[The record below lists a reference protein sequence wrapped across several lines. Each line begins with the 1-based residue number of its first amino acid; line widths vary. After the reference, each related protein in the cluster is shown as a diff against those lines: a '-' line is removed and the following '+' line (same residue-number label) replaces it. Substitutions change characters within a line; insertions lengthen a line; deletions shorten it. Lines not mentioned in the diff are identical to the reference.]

1 MVGSKDIK
9 VMSKDIEVGSR
20 YIKLGD
26 TDYTNCFFSFH
37 RVDYVGLS

>member
-26 TDYTNCFFSFH
+26 TDYTDC
-37 RVDYVGLS
+37 LSPFTG

>member
-26 TDYTNCFFSFH
+26 TDYTDCFFPFT
-37 RVDYVGLS
+37 G